1 MDSCNTMVRSREI
14 SRPFLTLVKF
24 AAIILSFII
33 SIPLASAVSMSNMLM
48 GQTLESFLATL
59 VSFGSLSITQKD
71 DILSLSTKFNPDY
84 DPLDEEVALHNH
96 NVFATDESKEALR
109 SYLYMEIETDYME
122 YDTAETIASMLSLGA
137 MWGASSGISS
147 IVGDHALLGGP
158 AGSSYSGDGNIVR
171 LGRSNI
177 FGDGDGDNQVYYN
190 GIWGYNTGV
199 REYALQCHGYGLNIL
214 DVTDP
219 SNIFRVQF
227 IPMGGG
233 GIWRD
238 VATHVDFSRNHQF
251 AYVGAQG
258 NQGDGITPSLYVIDL
273 STLSGDEPHSV
284 DENPTVALNL
294 GSTPGFVHTINVDRG
309 LLFLNTQ
316 NAQEGCRVYD
326 ILANPKSPRFLF
338 KTGGYQGRDCHG
350 KFQHAGTLYI
360 TFSLLTNNIS
370 SFIMCF
376 FDLQIAL

>member
-1 MDSCNTMVRSREI
+1 MKICRTGSCNIIMIHGNEI
-14 SRPFLTLVKF
+14 RPTLSTAIK
-24 AAIILSFII
+24 ACIILSLII
-33 SIPLASAVSMSNMLM
+33 LSIPLASAMSMGNMLM
-48 GQTLESFLATL
+48 GQTLESFLATM

-84 DPLDEEVALHNH
+84 NPLDEEVALHNH
-96 NVFATDESKEALR
+96 DVFATDESKEALR
-109 SYLYMEIETDYME
+109 TYLYTEVETDYME

-137 MWGASSGISS
+137 MWGVSESGINS

-177 FGDGDGDNQVYYN
+177 FGDGDDDNRVYYN
-190 GIWGYNTGV
+190 GIWGYSIGV

-238 VATHVDFSRNHQF
+238 VATHVDRSRNHAF

-258 NQGDGITPSLYVIDL
+258 SQGDGITPSLYVIDL
-273 STLSGDEPHSV
+273 STLSGDGPHSV
-284 DENPTVALNL
+284 DENPTAALNL

-338 KTGGYQGRDCHG
+338 NTGGSQGRDCHDSFVM
-350 KFQHAGTLYI
+350 KNAD
-360 TFSLLTNNIS
+360 SRDLLVVS
-370 SFIMCF
+370 DGSGR
-376 FDLQIAL
+376 